1 MAVRTAKIS
10 DPVGLH
16 LRAASRIVQVA
27 KRFESE
33 IRIAYGGDADELAP
47 LGLAVTPDRYPGT
60 GPLGGVLGLLEM
72 QGGRNQGA
80 ARFLEEAVAEDLA
93 DSFLSDTGLT
103 AGAHLN
109 PQIGRPSCRERV

>member
-33 IRIAYGGDADELAP
+33 IRIAYGGVEINAKSI
-47 LGLAVTPDRYPGT
+47 LGLASLVARHLAPVEISAEGPDESEA
-60 GPLGGVLGLLEM
+60 LDALVALIEHEL
-72 QGGRNQGA
+72 A
-80 ARFLEEAVAEDLA
+80 EEA
-93 DSFLSDTGLT
+93 
-103 AGAHLN
+103 
-109 PQIGRPSCRERV
+109 